1 MGTLTVARAKSLAEP
16 GLYRADPTLYLRIAP
31 GGSKSWIQRL
41 TIGGRRHD
49 LGLGGFS
56 LVTLAEA
63 RALAYEN
70 RRLARSGGDPLAA
83 KRRAKT
89 PTFRQAASSTCDA
102 LRPSWR
108 NRKHATDWMATL
120 ERHAYPVLGNLSV
133 DLIRREDVLRV
144 LTPIWTRR
152 PETARRV
159 RQRMRAVLR
168 WCWAHGYVSE
178 NVAGEGID
186 GALPKM
192 PAVKQ
197 HFRALPHSEVAPAL
211 EAVEASQASQA
222 AKLCLRFLILTAAR
236 SGEARG
242 ARWPEIDTE
251 AREWRIPADR
261 MKGGASHRVPLSD
274 AALAALERARALDD
288 GSGLVF
294 PSPLRSGRPL
304 SNMTLTKI
312 LRNQGLAARATVHG
326 FRSTFRDW
334 CAETGKPREM
344 AEAALAHTVGGV
356 EGAYF
361 RSDLLARRRVLMD
374 QWAAFLTGADAKVV
388 RFRA

>member
-1 MGTLTVARAKSLAEP
+1 MGTLTVARAKSLSEP
-16 GLYRADPTLYLRIAP
+16 GLYRADPTLYLRIAA

-41 TIGGRRHD
+41 TIEGRRHD
-49 LGLGGFS
+49 LGLGSFP

-63 RALAYEN
+63 RDQAHKN

-89 PTFRQAASSTCDA
+89 PTFQQAASRTCDA
-102 LRPSWR
+102 LRPRWR
-108 NRKHATDWMATL
+108 NRKHAKDWMATL
-120 ERHAYPVLGNLSV
+120 ERHAFPVLADMSV
-133 DLIRREDVLRV
+133 DRIRREDVLRV
-144 LTPIWTRR
+144 LTPIWTQR

-178 NVAGEGID
+178 NMAGEGID

-197 HFRALPHSEVAPAL
+197 HFRALPYTEVATAL
-211 EAVEASQASQA
+211 ATVEGSRASEA

-242 ARWPEIDTE
+242 ATWGEVDPD
-251 AREWRIPADR
+251 AREWRIPGDR
-261 MKGGASHRVPLSD
+261 MKGGAGHRVPLSD
-274 AALAALERARALDD
+274 AALAVLDQARALDD

-294 PSPLRSGRPL
+294 PSPLRPGRTL

-312 LRNQGLAARATVHG
+312 LRGQGLADRATVHG
-326 FRSTFRDW
+326 FRSAFRDW
-334 CAETGKPREM
+334 CAETGKPREI
-344 AEAALAHTVGGV
+344 AEAALAHSVRGV

-361 RSDLLARRRVLMD
+361 RSDLFARRRALMD
-374 QWAAFLTGADAKVV
+374 QWAAFLTAADGQVI
-388 RFRA
+388 RLYG

>member
-41 TIGGRRHD
+41 AIDGRRHD
-49 LGLGGFS
+49 LGLGGFP

-63 RALAYEN
+63 RAQAYEN

-102 LRPSWR
+102 LRPRWP
-108 NRKHATDWMATL
+108 NRKHATDWIATL
-120 ERHAYPVLGNLSV
+120 ERHAHPVLGNLTV
-133 DLIRREDVLRV
+133 DRIRREDVLRV
-144 LTPIWTRR
+144 LTPIWTTR

-159 RQRMRAVLR
+159 RQRIRAVLR

-197 HFRALPHSEVAPAL
+197 HFRALPYSEVARAL
-211 EAVEASQASQA
+211 ETVEASQASQA

-242 ARWPEIDTE
+242 ATWPEIDKE

-261 MKGGASHRVPLSD
+261 MKGGATHRVPLSE
-274 AALAALERARALDD
+274 AALATLERARSLDD

-334 CAETGKPREM
+334 CAETGKPREI

-361 RSDLLARRRVLMD
+361 RSDLLVRRRVLMD
-374 QWAAFLTGADAKVV
+374 QWAAFLTAVQDNVV
-388 RFRA
+388 RLYG

>member
-1 MGTLTVARAKSLAEP
+1 MGTLTVARAKSLSEP

-31 GGSKSWIQRL
+31 GGSKSWVQRL
-41 TIGGRRHD
+41 TIEGRRHD
-49 LGLGGFS
+49 LGLGGFP

-63 RALAYEN
+63 RGKAYEN

-89 PTFRQAASSTCDA
+89 PTFRQAASRTCDA
-102 LRPSWR
+102 LRPRWR
-108 NRKHATDWMATL
+108 NHKHATDWMATL
-120 ERHAYPVLGNLSV
+120 ERHAHPVIGDMSV
-133 DLIRREDVLRV
+133 DRIRREDVLRT

-192 PAVKQ
+192 PAVRQ
-197 HFRALPHSEVAPAL
+197 HFRALPHAEVATAL
-211 EAVEASQASQA
+211 ETVESSRASKA
-222 AKLCLRFLILTAAR
+222 AKLCLRFLVLTAAR

-242 ARWPEIDTE
+242 ATWAEVDAE
-251 AREWRIPADR
+251 AREWRIPGDR
-261 MKGGASHRVPLSD
+261 MKRGAEHRVPLSD
-274 AALAALERARALDD
+274 AALVVLERARTLDD
-288 GSGLVF
+288 GSGLIF
-294 PSPLRSGRPL
+294 PSALKPGRSL

-312 LRNQGLAARATVHG
+312 LRDQGLAGRATVHG
-326 FRSTFRDW
+326 FRSAFRDW
-334 CAETGKPREM
+334 CAETGKPREI
-344 AEAALAHTVGGV
+344 AEAALAHTVRGV

-361 RSDLLARRRVLMD
+361 RSDLFARRRVLMD
-374 QWAAFLTGADAKVV
+374 QWAAFLSATDSKVV
-388 RFRA
+388 RLYG

>member
-1 MGTLTVARAKSLAEP
+1 MGTLTVARAKSLSEP
-16 GLYRADPTLYLRIAP
+16 GLYRADPTLYLRIAA

-41 TIGGRRHD
+41 TIEGRRHD
-49 LGLGGFS
+49 LGLGSFP

-63 RALAYEN
+63 RDQAHKN

-89 PTFRQAASSTCDA
+89 PTFRQAASRTCDA
-102 LRPSWR
+102 LRPRWR
-108 NRKHATDWMATL
+108 NRKHAKDWMATL
-120 ERHAYPVLGNLSV
+120 ERHAFPVLADMSV
-133 DLIRREDVLRV
+133 DRIRREDVLRV

-178 NVAGEGID
+178 NMAGEGIE

-197 HFRALPHSEVAPAL
+197 HFRALPYTEVATAL
-211 EAVEASQASQA
+211 ATVEGSRASEA

-242 ARWPEIDTE
+242 ATWGEVDPD
-251 AREWRIPADR
+251 AREWRIPGDR
-261 MKGGASHRVPLSD
+261 MKGGADHRVPLSD
-274 AALAALERARALDD
+274 AALAVLDRARALDD

-294 PSPLRSGRPL
+294 PSPLRPGRTL

-312 LRNQGLAARATVHG
+312 LRGQGLADRATVHG
-326 FRSTFRDW
+326 FRSAFRDW
-334 CAETGKPREM
+334 CAETGKPREI
-344 AEAALAHTVGGV
+344 AEAALAHSVRGV

-361 RSDLLARRRVLMD
+361 RSDLFARRRALMD
-374 QWAAFLTGADAKVV
+374 QWAAFLAAADGQVI
-388 RFRA
+388 RLYG

>member
-41 TIGGRRHD
+41 SIEGRRHD
-49 LGLGGFS
+49 LGLGGFP

-63 RALAYEN
+63 RARAYEN

-89 PTFRQAASSTCDA
+89 PTFRQAASRTCDA
-102 LRPSWR
+102 LRPRWR
-108 NRKHATDWMATL
+108 NHKHATDWTATL
-120 ERHAYPVLGNLSV
+120 ARHAYPVIGDMSV
-133 DLIRREDVLRV
+133 DRIRREDVLRT

-192 PAVKQ
+192 PAVRQ
-197 HFRALPHSEVAPAL
+197 HFRALPYAEVATAL
-211 EAVEASQASQA
+211 QTVEASRASKA
-222 AKLCLRFLILTAAR
+222 AKLCLRFLVLTAAR

-242 ARWPEIDTE
+242 ATWAEVDAE
-251 AREWRIPADR
+251 AREWRIPGDR
-261 MKGGASHRVPLSD
+261 MKRGAEHRVPLSD
-274 AALAALERARALDD
+274 AALVVLERARTLDD
-288 GSGLVF
+288 GSGLIF
-294 PSPLRSGRPL
+294 PSALKPGRSL

-312 LRNQGLAARATVHG
+312 LRDQGLAGRTTVHG
-326 FRSTFRDW
+326 FRSAFRDW
-334 CAETGKPREM
+334 CAETGKPREI
-344 AEAALAHTVGGV
+344 AEAALAHTVRGV

-361 RSDLLARRRVLMD
+361 RSDLFARRRVLMD
-374 QWAAFLTGADAKVV
+374 QWAAFLSATDSSVV
-388 RFRA
+388 RLHG

>member
-41 TIGGRRHD
+41 SIEGRRHD
-49 LGLGGFS
+49 LGLGGFP

-63 RALAYEN
+63 RARAYEN

-89 PTFRQAASSTCDA
+89 PTFRQAASRTCDA
-102 LRPSWR
+102 LRPRWR
-108 NRKHATDWMATL
+108 NHKHATDWTATL
-120 ERHAYPVLGNLSV
+120 ARHAYPVIGDMSV
-133 DLIRREDVLRV
+133 DRIRREDVLRT

-192 PAVKQ
+192 PAVRQ
-197 HFRALPHSEVAPAL
+197 HFRALPYAEVATAL
-211 EAVEASQASQA
+211 QTVEASRASKA
-222 AKLCLRFLILTAAR
+222 AKLCLRFLALTAAR

-242 ARWPEIDTE
+242 ATWAEVDAE
-251 AREWRIPADR
+251 AREWRIPGDR
-261 MKGGASHRVPLSD
+261 MKRGAEHRVPLSD
-274 AALAALERARALDD
+274 AALVVLERARTLDD
-288 GSGLVF
+288 GSGLIF
-294 PSPLRSGRPL
+294 PSALKPGRSL

-312 LRNQGLAARATVHG
+312 LRDQGLAGRTTVHG
-326 FRSTFRDW
+326 FRSAFRDW
-334 CAETGKPREM
+334 CAETGKPREI
-344 AEAALAHTVGGV
+344 AEAALAHIVRGV

-361 RSDLLARRRVLMD
+361 RSDLFARRRVLMD
-374 QWAAFLTGADAKVV
+374 QWAAFLSATDSSVV
-388 RFRA
+388 RLHG